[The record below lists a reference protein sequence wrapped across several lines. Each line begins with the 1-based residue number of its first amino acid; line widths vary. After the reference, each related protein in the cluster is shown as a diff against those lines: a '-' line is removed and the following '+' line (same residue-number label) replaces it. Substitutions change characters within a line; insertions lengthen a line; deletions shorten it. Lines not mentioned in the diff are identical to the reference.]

1 LTQEEFL
8 FNVFYGSIK
17 MALTEKDVEKKTLS
31 EIGSL
36 IIGYEKK
43 IKELAG
49 QIKTGQA
56 KPADM
61 MALSSDLALL
71 KKARDKKSQAQG
83 RTVKREQPKAAAPL
97 KSYDDYLKDKKN

>member
-1 LTQEEFL
+1 
-8 FNVFYGSIK
+8 
-17 MALTEKDVEKKTLS
+17 MAYTEKDLEKKTLS

-71 KKARDKKSQAQG
+71 KKTRDKKAQAQG
-83 RTVKREQPKAAAPL
+83 RTVKREQPTTAKPL
-97 KSYDDYLKDKKN
+97 KSYDDYLKSKK

>member
-1 LTQEEFL
+1 
-8 FNVFYGSIK
+8 

-71 KKARDKKSQAQG
+71 KKARDKKAQAQG
-83 RTVKREQPKAAAPL
+83 RTVKREQPKTNTPL
-97 KSYDDYLKDKKN
+97 KSYDDYLKSKK